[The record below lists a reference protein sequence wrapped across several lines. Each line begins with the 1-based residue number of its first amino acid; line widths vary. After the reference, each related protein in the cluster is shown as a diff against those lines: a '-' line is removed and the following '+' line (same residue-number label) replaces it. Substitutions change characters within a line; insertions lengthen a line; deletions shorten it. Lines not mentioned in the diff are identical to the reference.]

1 MSFKIR
7 KYAFSKAG
15 VAALGEEEK
24 ENNWPVIYQI
34 YNNQSLYVG
43 ETTNLKNRMFQH
55 LDNEQKSKLDAFS
68 VIFDDTF
75 NKSVALD
82 LEAQL
87 IQWFSGEGKY
97 DMLNRNDGMS
107 DRDYFDRK
115 KYRDQFIHI
124 WEALR
129 EKRVAS
135 KSVID
140 IENSGLFKFSPY
152 KVLNED
158 QLRVVNEILID
169 LDSAFTHDE
178 RTLSV
183 VGGHEGTGKT
193 IVLIYLIKLI
203 RDIQDFSDETRD
215 EQESEQAYDVFFK
228 SPFKDRFEGKT
239 IAVVIPNPSL
249 KGSIS
254 KIFKSINNLKQ
265 VRILSPIEFGLSSEE
280 FDITF
285 VDEAHLLKLGNQEVQ
300 EANRQKVREINE
312 KLFSDKKIHTELD
325 WIVAKSRNVVM
336 VYGDQRIRPNNITSE
351 HVPTKFVRE
360 HVLKAQMRSK
370 GGELY
375 IDYLRSMFSDVPP
388 RTKQRFD
395 GFEFKLFASFRG
407 LVNAIR
413 EKEERF
419 GLSRLV
425 AGFSW
430 KWKSKIDKNAYD
442 IEIDGVKLRWNSTQN
457 DWVGSKNSA
466 NEVGSIYTIQG
477 YDLNYCGVII
487 GEDLKFDTRTNKIVL
502 DKTRYTDPNAKRR
515 NQQQLEAGVEIS
527 DDELLDQVKRIYRI
541 LMNRSIMGTYV
552 YVCDKSLREYLAK
565 YIEMI

>member
-1 MSFKIR
+1 MSLEIK

-15 VAALGEEEK
+15 VASLGEEEK
-24 ENNWPVIYQI
+24 ENNWPVVYQI

-43 ETTNLKNRMFQH
+43 ETTNLKSRMDQH
-55 LDNEQKSKLDAFS
+55 LASEQKAKLEAFS
-68 VIFDDTF
+68 VIFHDSF

-87 IQWFSGEGKY
+87 IQWFSGEGEY

-107 DRDYFDRK
+107 DRDYFDRQ
-115 KYRDQFIHI
+115 KYRDQFIDI

-129 EKRVAS
+129 KSRVAS
-135 KSVID
+135 KSISV

-158 QLRVVNEILID
+158 QLSVVHEILVD
-169 LDSAFTHDE
+169 LDSAFTHGE
-178 RTLSV
+178 PIYSV
-183 VGGHEGTGKT
+183 IGGHEGTGKT
-193 IVLIYLIKLI
+193 IVLMYLIKLI
-203 RDIQDFSDETRD
+203 RDIQDASDEAYD
-215 EQESEQAYDVFFK
+215 EQESEQAYDIFFK
-228 SPFKDRFEGKT
+228 SPFKDRFKGKT

-249 KGSIS
+249 KGSIT
-254 KIFKSINNLKQ
+254 KIFKSISNLKQ
-265 VRILSPIEFGLSSEE
+265 LRILSPIEFGLSSEN

-300 EANRQKVREINE
+300 EANRQKVREIN
-312 KLFSDKKIHTELD
+312 KNLFSDKKIHTELD
-325 WIVAKSRNVVM
+325 WIIAKSKTVVM

-351 HVPTKFVRE
+351 HVPSKFVRE
-360 HVLKAQMRSK
+360 HMLKAQMRSN

-375 IDYLRSMFSDVPP
+375 IDYLRSLFSDVPP
-388 RTKQRFD
+388 KTRQRFD
-395 GFEFKLFASFRG
+395 DFEFKLFTSFRG
-407 LVNAIR
+407 FVDTIR
-413 EKEERF
+413 EKEIQF

-425 AGFSW
+425 AGFAW
-430 KWKSKIDKNAYD
+430 KWKSKTNKNIHD

-457 DWVGSKNSA
+457 DWVGSKNSV

-487 GEDLKFDTRTNKIVL
+487 GKDLKFDTRANKIVL
-502 DKTRYTDPNAKRR
+502 DKKCYTDPNAKRR

-527 DDELLDQVKRIYRI
+527 DAELLDQVKRIYRI

-552 YVCDKSLREYLAK
+552 YVCDRNLREYLAR
-565 YIEMI
+565 YIETV

>member
-1 MSFKIR
+1 
-7 KYAFSKAG
+7 
-15 VAALGEEEK
+15 
-24 ENNWPVIYQI
+24 
-34 YNNQSLYVG
+34 
-43 ETTNLKNRMFQH
+43 
-55 LDNEQKSKLDAFS
+55 
-68 VIFDDTF
+68 
-75 NKSVALD
+75 
-82 LEAQL
+82 
-87 IQWFSGEGKY
+87 
-97 DMLNRNDGMS
+97 MLNRNDGMS